1 LPVDT
6 QNTSIMANISTTYM
20 GLKLASPVIVASSGL
35 TNKLDNIKT
44 FERLGAGAVVLKSL
58 FEEQIRQV
66 ISNHISSD
74 HSNLIYPEAFD
85 YISNYSRDEQVS
97 KYLDLIYE
105 AGKQSSIPVIASVNC
120 VSSLEWTTYARQFED
135 AGAHAIE
142 LNIFVLPS
150 DPSVSGDQNEQVYF
164 DIISQVLAQVK
175 IPVSVKISYY
185 FSSLAKTARELSWT
199 GIKGLVMF
207 NRFYSPDIDIDNM
220 KVISSNIFSS
230 PEEITTSLRWVAM
243 LSDRLH
249 CDVCAST
256 GVHDGNGLIKQ
267 LLAGA
272 KAVQVASTLYKNG
285 YERIASMNNELKNW
299 MIANNYRNTSDFIG
313 ILSQKKDFNPAAL
326 ERVQFMKYFAGIE

>member
-1 LPVDT
+1 
-6 QNTSIMANISTTYM
+6 MADISTKYM
-20 GLKLASPVIVASSGL
+20 GLKLSSPVIVASSGL
-35 TNKLDNIKT
+35 TNKLENIKT

-66 ISNHISSD
+66 ISNHIGSD
-74 HSNLIYPEAFD
+74 HSNFIYPEAFD
-85 YISNYSRDEQVS
+85 YISNYSRDQQVS
-97 KYLDLIYE
+97 NYLELITE
-105 AGKQSSIPVIASVNC
+105 SRKQTNIPIIASVNC
-120 VSSLEWTTYARQFED
+120 ISTTEWTTYARQFED

-150 DPSVSGDQNEQVYF
+150 DPAVAGERNEQVYF
-164 DIISQVLAQVK
+164 DIISQVLAQVT

-185 FSSLAKTARELSWT
+185 FSSLAKTARDLSWT

-207 NRFYSPDIDIDNM
+207 NRFYSPDIDIENL
-220 KVISSNIFSS
+220 KVISSNIFSN

-299 MIANNYRNTSDFIG
+299 MVTNNFNKTEDFIG
-313 ILSQKKDFNPAAL
+313 KLSQKKDFNPAAI